1 MFQTSS
7 PQPMSDPGHGT
18 ASGSPLRV
26 VALVGSLRRA
36 SLNRALL
43 DAARDLAPPG
53 LAIEPAEIG
62 DLPFFDADLE
72 ARGDP
77 LAVRRLKAA
86 IAEADAVVVV
96 TPEYNHSLPAVL
108 KNAIDWA
115 SRPAPVSPLAGKPVL
130 IMGASSGRSGAKHAL
145 AHAADVLAH
154 TRMIPFERR
163 LGVPLAG
170 DLLDADGRLADA
182 TARAELAALLA
193 DFARAVRDGR
203 SVMAAA

>member
-1 MFQTSS
+1 MFQSSS
-7 PQPMSDPGHGT
+7 PQPGSEPRPVVT
-18 ASGSPLRV
+18 ADSPLRV
-26 VALVGSLRRA
+26 VAIVGSLRGA

-43 DAARDLAPPG
+43 DAARELAPPD

-77 LAVRRLKAA
+77 LPVRRLKAA
-86 IAEADAVVVV
+86 IAKADALLVV

-115 SRPAPVSPLAGKPVL
+115 SRPSPASALAGRPVL

-170 DLLDADGRLADA
+170 DLIDADGRLADA
-182 TARAELAALLA
+182 AVRAELAGLLT
-193 DFARAVRDGR
+193 DFAHAVQRRR
-203 SVMAAA
+203 SVVAAA